1 MIAAA
6 FSRPLL
12 RFVRAAMDIV
22 LPPRCLTCR
31 VAVEAQGSLCVTCW
45 SRLNFIAGPVCAA
58 CGLPFAHEIGPD
70 ALCAACIRKRPGY
83 DRARAA
89 LVYDDASR
97 GLILGFKHGDRTEA
111 APALARWLSRAGAEL
126 IAEAD
131 VIAPVPLHRTRLLA
145 RRYNQ
150 AALIANALG
159 GGRRVVPDLLERKRR
174 TPSQGGLNARE
185 RRLNVRGAFL
195 LRERHR
201 ELVHGKRILLI
212 DDVHTTGATL
222 EACART
228 LKRAGSVAV
237 DTLCVA
243 RVVRPAEV
251 SLY

>member
-6 FSRPLL
+6 LARPFLA
-12 RFVRAAMDIV
+12 FGRAAVDVI

-31 VAVEAQGSLCVTCW
+31 TGVEAQGSLCVTCW
-45 SRLNFIAGPVCAA
+45 SGLNFIAGPGCAA
-58 CGLPFAHEIGPD
+58 CGLPFAHEIGPE
-70 ALCAACIRKRPGY
+70 ALCAACIRRRPSF

-111 APALARWLSRAGAEL
+111 APALARWLARAGAEL
-126 IAEAD
+126 VDAAD
-131 VIAPVPLHRTRLLA
+131 LIAPVPLHRSRLLS

-150 AALIANALG
+150 AALIANVLG
-159 GGRRVVPDLLERKRR
+159 GDRSVPDLLERKRR

-185 RRLNVRGAFL
+185 RRLNVRGAFI
-195 LRERHR
+195 LRPRYQERVR
-201 ELVHGKRILLI
+201 GKRILLI

-222 EACART
+222 EACARA
-228 LKRAGSVAV
+228 LKRAGCVAV

>member
-6 FSRPLL
+6 LARPLIAL
-12 RFVRAAMDIV
+12 GRATVDAM
-22 LPPRCLTCR
+22 LPPRCLVCR
-31 VAVEAQGSLCVTCW
+31 TGVDAQGALCVACW
-45 SRLNFIAGPVCAA
+45 SRLTFIAGPVCAC
-58 CGLPFAHEIGPD
+58 CGLPFAHEIAPG
-70 ALCAACIRKRPGY
+70 ALCGACARRQPAF

-89 LVYDDASR
+89 LVYDEASR

-111 APALARWLSRAGAEL
+111 APALARWLIRAGPDL
-126 IAEAD
+126 IAAAD
-131 VIAPVPLHRTRLLA
+131 LIAPVPLHRSRLLS

-150 AALIANALG
+150 AALIVNAIDPA
-159 GGRRVVPDLLERKRR
+159 RSVPDLLERRRR

-185 RRLNVRGAFL
+185 RRLNVRGAFG
-195 LRERHR
+195 LRPRHAERVAGR
-201 ELVHGKRILLI
+201 RILLI

-228 LKRAGSVAV
+228 LKRGGAVAV

-243 RVVRPAEV
+243 RVVGPAEV